1 MGSFFIALATV
12 GVMLLYACPGFLMVK
27 TGLVKSTAIAD
38 FAKLLMY
45 VCQPAL
51 TVYSFMQVDFSL
63 AMVGNMAFVF
73 LFVLL
78 LFAAALLFFRFVLFR
93 KRAHEVRFR
102 IYTLALCFSNC
113 AFMGVP
119 VLEALLPDYPQA
131 VAFSAMFA
139 LAMNVLGWTLAS
151 AIITNDRKYMS
162 AKKILFNPA
171 VLSLAVAVPLFVS
184 GVSLPSQIESMITL
198 LARMTTP
205 LCMLIMGMRL
215 AGASIRSVFATPA
228 QYAVAAFKGFV
239 FPLIALGLLLLFP
252 VEQNLATAVYI
263 MMACPAASVVLNFA
277 EMLGE
282 GQETAANLVLLSTM
296 LSALTIPL
304 MVLLV

>member
-1 MGSFFIALATV
+1 MESFFIALATV
-12 GVMLLYACPGFLMVK
+12 SVMLLYACPGFIMVK
-27 TGLVKSTAIAD
+27 SGLVKSAAIAD

-63 AMVGNMAFVF
+63 AMLCDMLFVF
-73 LFVLL
+73 FFVLV
-78 LFAAALLFFRFVLFR
+78 LFGAGLLFFRFVLFR
-93 KRAHEVRFR
+93 KKSGDVRYR
-102 IYTLALCFSNC
+102 IYSLALCFSNC

-119 VLEALLPDYPQA
+119 VLEALLPGYPQA

-162 AKKILFNPA
+162 VKKIILNPA
-171 VLSLAVAVPLFVS
+171 VVSLLVAVPLFVS
-184 GVSLPSQIESMITL
+184 GAALPQQLDGMVTL

-215 AGASIRSVFATPA
+215 ATVRLRSVFATPV
-228 QYAVAAFKGFV
+228 QYLIVAAKGFA
-239 FPLIALGLLLLFP
+239 FPLLALGLLLLCP
-252 VEQNLATAVYI
+252 VEANLRTAVYI
-263 MMACPAASVVLNFA
+263 MMACPTASVVLNFA

-282 GQETAANLVLLSTM
+282 GQETAANLVLLSTG
-296 LSALTIPL
+296 LSALTIPV
-304 MVLLV
+304 MVLLI

>member
-1 MGSFFIALATV
+1 MESFFIALSTV
-12 GVMLLYACPGFLMVK
+12 AVMLLYACPGFLMVK
-27 TGLVKSTAIAD
+27 TGLVKGAAIAD

-51 TVYSFMQVDFSL
+51 TVYSFMQAEFSL
-63 AMVGNMAFVF
+63 AMVGGMAFVF
-73 LFVLL
+73 FFVLVL
-78 LFAAALLFFRFVLFR
+78 YAAALLFFRFVIFR
-93 KRAHEVRFR
+93 KKAQDVRYR

-119 VLEALLPDYPQA
+119 VLEALLPGYPQA

-162 AKKILFNPA
+162 AKKILLNPA
-171 VLSLAVAVPLFVS
+171 VVSLAVAVPLFVS
-184 GVSLPSQIESMITL
+184 GASLPSQIDGMVTL

-215 AGASIRSVFATPA
+215 ATVSLRSVFATPS
-228 QYAVAAFKGFV
+228 QYLIVAAKGFA
-239 FPLIALGLLLLFP
+239 FPLLALGLLLLFP
-252 VEQNLATAVYI
+252 VEPNLRAAVYI
-263 MMACPAASVVLNFA
+263 MMACPSASVVLNFA

-282 GQETAANLVLLSTM
+282 GQETAANLVLLSTG
-296 LSALTIPL
+296 LSALTIPI

>member
-1 MGSFFIALATV
+1 MQSFFAALATV
-12 GVMLLYACPGFLMVK
+12 AVMLLYACPGFIMVK
-27 TGLVKSTAIAD
+27 TKLVKGAAIAD

-51 TVYSFMQVDFSL
+51 TIYSLLQVDFSL
-63 AMVGNMAFVF
+63 DMLGDMLFVF
-73 LFVLL
+73 FFVLL
-78 LFAAALLFFRFVLFR
+78 LYAAGLLFFRFVLFGKKGSDIR
-93 KRAHEVRFR
+93 YR
-102 IYTLALCFSNC
+102 IYSLALCFSNC

-119 VLEALLPDYPQA
+119 VLEALLPGYPQA

-162 AKKILFNPA
+162 AKKIVLNPA
-171 VLSLAVAVPLFVS
+171 VISLAAAVPLWIF
-184 GVSLPSQIESMITL
+184 GVSLPSQLDGMVTL

-215 AGASIRSVFATPA
+215 ATVSLRSVFATPS
-228 QYAVAAFKGFV
+228 QYVIAAAKGFA
-239 FPLIALGLLLLFP
+239 FPLLALGLLLLFP
-252 VEQNLATAVYI
+252 AEPNLRASVYI
-263 MMACPAASVVLNFA
+263 MMACPTASVVLNFA

-282 GQETAANLVLLSTM
+282 GQETAANLVLLSTV

-304 MVLLV
+304 MVLLI

>member
-1 MGSFFIALATV
+1 MESFFIALATV
-12 GVMLLYACPGFLMVK
+12 GVMLLYACPGYIMVK
-27 TGLVKSTAIAD
+27 TGLIKSNAIAD

-63 AMVGNMAFVF
+63 SMVGNMLFVF

-78 LFAAALLFFRFVLFR
+78 LFAAALLFFRFVIFR
-93 KRAHEVRFR
+93 KKAQNVRYR

-119 VLEALLPDYPQA
+119 VLEALLPGYPQA

-162 AKKILFNPA
+162 AKKILLNPA
-171 VLSLAVAVPLFVS
+171 VVSLVVAVPLFVS
-184 GVSLPSQIESMITL
+184 GAALPPQLDGMVTL

-215 AGASIRSVFATPA
+215 ATVALRSVFARPA
-228 QYAVAAFKGFV
+228 QYIIIILKGF
-239 FPLIALGLLLLFP
+239 I
-252 VEQNLATAVYI
+252 
-263 MMACPAASVVLNFA
+263 
-277 EMLGE
+277 
-282 GQETAANLVLLSTM
+282 
-296 LSALTIPL
+296 
-304 MVLLV
+304 

>member
-1 MGSFFIALATV
+1 MQSFFIALATV
-12 GVMLLYACPGFLMVK
+12 GVMLLYACPGYLMVK
-27 TGLVKSTAIAD
+27 TGLVKGTAIAD

-63 AMVGNMAFVF
+63 AMVGNMVFVF

-78 LFAAALLFFRFVLFR
+78 LFAAALLFFRFMLFR
-93 KRAHEVRFR
+93 GKGKDVRYR

-119 VLEALLPDYPQA
+119 VLEALLPGYPQA
-131 VAFSAMFA
+131 VVFSAMFA

-162 AKKILFNPA
+162 AKKILLNPA
-171 VLSLAVAVPLFVS
+171 VVSLAVAVPLFVS
-184 GVSLPSQIESMITL
+184 GAALPSQLDGMVTL

-215 AGASIRSVFATPA
+215 ATVALRSVFATPA
-228 QYAVAAFKGFV
+228 QYLIVLLKGFA
-239 FPLIALGLLLLFP
+239 FPLLALGLLLLFP
-252 VEQNLATAVYI
+252 VEENLRAAVYI
-263 MMACPAASVVLNFA
+263 MMACPTASVVLNFA

-282 GQETAANLVLLSTM
+282 GQETAANLVLLST
-296 LSALTIPL
+296 LFSALTIPV
-304 MVLLV
+304 MVLIL

>member
-1 MGSFFIALATV
+1 MESFFIALATV
-12 GVMLLYACPGFLMVK
+12 GVMLLYACPGYLMVK
-27 TGLVKSTAIAD
+27 SGLIKGAAIAD

-51 TVYSFMQVDFSL
+51 TIYSFMQVDFSL
-63 AMVGNMAFVF
+63 AMVGNMVFVF
-73 LFVLL
+73 LFVLV
-78 LFAAALLFFRFVLFR
+78 LFAVALLFLRFAVFR
-93 KRAHEVRFR
+93 KKGNDVRYR
-102 IYTLALCFSNC
+102 IYTLAICFSNC

-119 VLEALLPDYPQA
+119 VLEALLPGYPQA

-162 AKKILFNPA
+162 VKKILLNPA
-171 VLSLAVAVPLFVS
+171 VVSLVVAVPLFVS
-184 GVSLPSQIESMITL
+184 GAKLPVQVDSMITL

-215 AGASIRSVFATPA
+215 ATVALRSVFTSAA
-228 QYAVAAFKGFV
+228 QYVIVLLKGFA
-239 FPLIALGLLLLFP
+239 FPLLALGLLFLFP
-252 VEQNLATAVYI
+252 VEENLRASVYI
-263 MMACPAASVVLNFA
+263 MMACPCASVVLNFA

-282 GQETAANLVLLSTM
+282 GQETAANLVLLST
-296 LSALTIPL
+296 LFSALTIPL
-304 MVLLV
+304 MVLIL

>member
-93 KRAHEVRFR
+93 KRANEVRFR
-102 IYTLALCFSNC
+102 IYPEL
-113 AFMGVP
+113 
-119 VLEALLPDYPQA
+119 
-131 VAFSAMFA
+131 
-139 LAMNVLGWTLAS
+139 
-151 AIITNDRKYMS
+151 
-162 AKKILFNPA
+162 
-171 VLSLAVAVPLFVS
+171 
-184 GVSLPSQIESMITL
+184 
-198 LARMTTP
+198 
-205 LCMLIMGMRL
+205 
-215 AGASIRSVFATPA
+215 
-228 QYAVAAFKGFV
+228 
-239 FPLIALGLLLLFP
+239 
-252 VEQNLATAVYI
+252 
-263 MMACPAASVVLNFA
+263 
-277 EMLGE
+277 
-282 GQETAANLVLLSTM
+282 
-296 LSALTIPL
+296 
-304 MVLLV
+304 

>member
-1 MGSFFIALATV
+1 MESFFIALATV
-12 GVMLLYACPGFLMVK
+12 GVMLLYACPGYLMVK
-27 TGLVKSTAIAD
+27 TGLIKGTAIAD

-51 TVYSFMQVDFSL
+51 TIYAFMQVDFSVD
-63 AMVGNMAFVF
+63 MVKNMIFVF
-73 LFVLL
+73 LFVLV

-93 KRAHEVRFR
+93 KNAEDVRYR
-102 IYTLALCFSNC
+102 IYSLALCFSNC

-119 VLEALLPDYPQA
+119 VLEALLPGYPQA

-151 AIITNDRKYMS
+151 AIITNDIKYMS
-162 AKKILFNPA
+162 AKKILLNPA
-171 VLSLAVAVPLFVS
+171 VVSLVVAVPLFLS
-184 GVSLPSQIESMITL
+184 GAALPVQLDGMVTL

-215 AGASIRSVFATPA
+215 ATVALRSVFSRPA
-228 QYAVAAFKGFV
+228 QYLIICLKGFA
-239 FPLIALGLLLLFP
+239 FPLLALALLLIFP
-252 VEQNLATAVYI
+252 VEENLRTSVYI
-263 MMACPAASVVLNFA
+263 MMACPTASVVLNFA

-282 GQETAANLVLLSTM
+282 GQETAAGLVLLSTM
-296 LSALTIPL
+296 FSAITIPV

>member
-1 MGSFFIALATV
+1 MESFFIALATV
-12 GVMLLYACPGFLMVK
+12 GVMLLYACPGFIMVK
-27 TGLVKSTAIAD
+27 TKLVKSAAIAD

-63 AMVGNMAFVF
+63 AMLCDMLFVF
-73 LFVLL
+73 FFVLV
-78 LFAAALLFFRFVLFR
+78 LFGAGLLFFRFVLFR
-93 KRAHEVRFR
+93 KKSGDVHYR
-102 IYTLALCFSNC
+102 IYSLALCFSNC

-162 AKKILFNPA
+162 AKKIILNPA
-171 VLSLAVAVPLFVS
+171 VVSLIVAVPLFVS
-184 GVSLPSQIESMITL
+184 GAALPQQLEGMVTL

-215 AGASIRSVFATPA
+215 ATVRLRSVFATPV
-228 QYAVAAFKGFV
+228 QYIIVAAKGFA
-239 FPLIALGLLLLFP
+239 FPLLALGLLLLCP
-252 VEQNLATAVYI
+252 VEANLRAAVYI
-263 MMACPAASVVLNFA
+263 MMACPTASVVLNFA

-282 GQETAANLVLLSTM
+282 GQETAANLVLLSTG
-296 LSALTIPL
+296 LSALTIPI

>member
-1 MGSFFIALATV
+1 MESFFVALATV
-12 GVMLLYACPGFLMVK
+12 GVMLLYACPGYLMVRSK
-27 TGLVKSTAIAD
+27 LVKSAAIAD

-51 TVYSFMQVDFSL
+51 TVYAFMQVEFSA
-63 AMVGNMAFVF
+63 AMLGNMIFVF
-73 LFVLL
+73 FFVLV

-93 KRAHEVRFR
+93 GKGQEVRFR

-119 VLEALLPDYPQA
+119 VLEALLPEYPQA

-162 AKKILFNPA
+162 AKKILLNPA
-171 VLSLAVAVPLFVS
+171 VLSLIVAVPLFVS
-184 GVSLPSQIESMITL
+184 GARLPSQIDGMVTL

-215 AGASIRSVFATPA
+215 ATVSPRSVFATPS
-228 QYAVAAFKGFV
+228 QYIIAAAKGFA
-239 FPLIALGLLLLFP
+239 FPLLALGLLLLFP
-252 VEQNLATAVYI
+252 VEPSLRASVYI
-263 MMACPAASVVLNFA
+263 MMACPTASVVLNFA

-282 GQETAANLVLLSTM
+282 GQETAANLVLLSTV
-296 LSALTIPL
+296 LSAITIPV

>member
-1 MGSFFIALATV
+1 MDSFFIALFTV
-12 GVMLLYACPGFLMVK
+12 GVMLLYACPGYLMVK
-27 TGLVKSTAIAD
+27 TGLIKSAAIAD

-51 TVYSFMQVDFSL
+51 TVYSFMQVEFSVPML
-63 AMVGNMAFVF
+63 GDMLFVF
-73 LFVLL
+73 FFVLL
-78 LFAAALLFFRFVLFR
+78 LFAAVLLFFRFFFF
-93 KRAHEVRFR
+93 KKKAHDVRVR
-102 IYTLALCFSNC
+102 IYTLAICFSNC

-119 VLEALLPDYPQA
+119 VLEALLPHYPQA
-131 VAFSAMFA
+131 VALSAMFA

-162 AKKILFNPA
+162 VKKIVLNPA

-184 GVSLPSQIESMITL
+184 GVSLPSQIDGMVTL

-215 AGASIRSVFATPA
+215 ATARIYAVFSSFS
-228 QYAVAAFKGFV
+228 QYAVAAAKAFAM
-239 FPLIALGLLLLFP
+239 PLLSLALLLLFP
-252 VEQNLATAVYI
+252 IGADMRAAVYI
-263 MMACPAASVVLNFA
+263 MMACPSASVVLNFA

-282 GQETAANLVLLSTM
+282 GQETAANLVLLST
-296 LSALTIPL
+296 LFSALTIPV
-304 MVLLV
+304 MVLLI

>member
-1 MGSFFIALATV
+1 MESFFVALATV
-12 GVMLLYACPGFLMVK
+12 GVMLLYACPGYLMVRSK
-27 TGLVKSTAIAD
+27 LVKSAAIAD

-51 TVYSFMQVDFSL
+51 TVYAFMQVEFSA
-63 AMVGNMAFVF
+63 AMLGNMIFVF
-73 LFVLL
+73 FFVLV

-93 KRAHEVRFR
+93 GKGREVRFR

-119 VLEALLPDYPQA
+119 VLEALLPEYPQA

-162 AKKILFNPA
+162 AKKILLNPA
-171 VLSLAVAVPLFVS
+171 VLSLIVAVPLFV
-184 GVSLPSQIESMITL
+184 GGARLPSQIDGMVTL

-215 AGASIRSVFATPA
+215 ATVSPRSVFATPS
-228 QYAVAAFKGFV
+228 QYIIAAAKGFA
-239 FPLIALGLLLLFP
+239 FPLLALGLLLLFP
-252 VEQNLATAVYI
+252 VEPSLRASVYI
-263 MMACPAASVVLNFA
+263 MMACPTASGVLNFA

-282 GQETAANLVLLSTM
+282 GQETAANLVLLSTV
-296 LSALTIPL
+296 LSAITIPV